1 MCGITGFLEL
11 NASDR
16 ASREKLARRMENA
29 IAHRGPD
36 DAGVWADADSGL
48 VLAHRRL
55 SIVDLSPEGH
65 QPMVSATGRYVMVYN
80 GEIYNYPELR
90 AAVEAQ
96 GLTTPWRGHSDTE
109 VWLACCEAWG
119 IEEALKRAN
128 GMFAVAILDR
138 QQRCLVLA
146 RDRLGEK
153 PLYYGWQGR
162 TFLFGSELKSLQVH
176 PDFRRR
182 LDARALPLYARF
194 QYVPAPLSIY
204 EGIAKLPPASWVTI
218 DLDASPVMPSPREYW
233 TLPLPSEPAAADEQQ
248 LVEELDHLLRDAIR
262 IRMHAD
268 VPLGAFLSGG
278 IDSSTIVALAQAQS
292 TRPVRTYS
300 IGFRERDHDES
311 AHARAIATRLGTDH
325 TELFV
330 TSDDAL
336 SVVPQLPAI
345 YDEPFSDSSQIPT
358 YLLAKLTRQH
368 VTVSLSGD
376 GGDELFGGYNRY
388 FLGRRILDFNA
399 RAPAFVRSGMARLLG
414 AIPGAN
420 WDRLLRLGPRSLSVQ
435 LGGDRLSK
443 LSRVVD
449 CGDGMKLYKQLVS
462 QWRDLGTL
470 MPGFAEPPTLLDDA
484 ALAARAPSWN
494 AWMMYMDQ
502 RTYMPDDILVKVDRA
517 TMAVALEARV
527 PFLDPRLVEFAARVP
542 LSLKMGRS
550 EGKLLL
556 RKVLY
561 RYLEP
566 ALFARPKQGFGVP
579 LAQWLRGPLRD
590 WAEDL
595 LSESALANGV
605 FDARVVRSAWQAHLS
620 GRQSLHYPIWVV
632 LMYQAWARHYRV

>member
-1 MCGITGFLEL
+1 MCGIAGFLEFK
-11 NASDR
+11 AGDR
-16 ASREKLARRMENA
+16 ASREAVARRMENA
-29 IAHRGPD
+29 ISHRGPD
-36 DAGVWADADSGL
+36 DSGVWADPDSGL
-48 VLAHRRL
+48 ALAHRRL

-90 AAVEAQ
+90 AAVEAH
-96 GLTTPWRGHSDTE
+96 GLAKPWRGHSDTE

-119 IEEALKRAN
+119 IEEALRRAN
-128 GMFAVAILDR
+128 GMFAVAIADR
-138 QQRCLVLA
+138 KERRLVLA

-153 PLYYGWQGR
+153 PLYYGWHGQ
-162 TFLFGSELKSLQVH
+162 TFLFGSELKALLVH
-176 PDFRRR
+176 PDFQRRV
-182 LDARALPLYARF
+182 DPRALPLYARF
-194 QYVPAPLSIY
+194 QYVPTPLSIY
-204 EGIAKLPPASWVTI
+204 QGIAKLPPANFVS
-218 DLDASPVMPSPREYW
+218 LPFDASPAMPAPQEYW
-233 TLPLPSEPAAADEQQ
+233 TLPVPSEPAEADEAQ
-248 LVEELDHLLRDAIR
+248 LTDELDRLLRDAIR

-292 TRPVRTYS
+292 SRPVRTYS

-311 AHARAIATRLGTDH
+311 QHARAIATRLGTDH

-330 TSDDAL
+330 TPDDAL
-336 SVVPQLPAI
+336 SVVPKLPAI

-399 RAPAFVRSGMARLLG
+399 RAPAFVRSGLAKIL
-414 AIPGAN
+414 ASVPGAN
-420 WDRLLRLGPRSLSVQ
+420 WDRLLSLGPRALSVQ

-462 QWRDLGTL
+462 QWRDLQEL
-470 MPGFAEPPTLLDDA
+470 MPAYPETPTLLDDA
-484 ALAARAPSWN
+484 ALAKRASSWN

-502 RTYMPDDILVKVDRA
+502 RTYMTDDILVKVDRA

-527 PFLDPRLVEFAARVP
+527 PFLDPRVVEFSARVP
-542 LSLKMGRS
+542 LSMKMGRS

-561 RYLEP
+561 RYLDP
-566 ALFARPKQGFGVP
+566 ALFDRPKQGFGVP
-579 LAQWLRGPLRD
+579 IGAWLRGPLKE

-595 LSESALANGV
+595 LSERSLADGV
-605 FDARVVRSAWQAHLS
+605 FDTHVVRSAWQAHLS
-620 GRQSLHYPIWVV
+620 GRQSLHYPIWVI

>member
-1 MCGITGFLEL
+1 MCGIAGFIEI
-11 NASDR
+11 NRTDR
-16 ASREKLARRMENA
+16 AARESLARRMENA

-36 DAGVWADADSGL
+36 DSGVWADPDSGL
-48 VLAHRRL
+48 ALAHRRL

-65 QPMVSATGRYVMVYN
+65 QPMASATGRYVVVYN
-80 GEIYNYPELR
+80 GEIYNYQELR

-96 GLTTPWRGHSDTE
+96 GLAKPWRGHSDTE

-119 IEEALKRAN
+119 IEEALRRAN
-128 GMFAVAILDR
+128 GMFAIAIVDR
-138 QQRCLVLA
+138 QQRRLVLA

-153 PLYYGWQGR
+153 PLYYGWQGQ
-162 TFLFGSELKSLQVH
+162 TFLFGSELKALLAH
-176 PDFRRR
+176 PAFQRRV
-182 LDARALPLYARF
+182 DPRALPLYARF
-194 QYVPAPLSIY
+194 QYVPTPLSIY
-204 EGIAKLPPASWVTI
+204 QGIAKLPPAHLVSI
-218 DLDASPVMPSPREYW
+218 DLDAPPSSPKPVEYW
-233 TLPLPSEPAAADEQQ
+233 TLPLPSEPATSDEAQ
-248 LVEELDHLLRDAIR
+248 LTEELDHLLRDAIR

-278 IDSSTIVALAQAQS
+278 IDSSTVVALAQAQS
-292 TRPVRTYS
+292 SRPVRTYS

-330 TSDDAL
+330 TADDAL
-336 SVVPQLPAI
+336 SVVPQLPTI

-358 YLLAKLTRQH
+358 YLLSKLTRQH
-368 VTVSLSGD
+368 VIVSLSGD

-399 RAPAFVRSGMARLLG
+399 RAPAFVRTGLARLLA

-420 WDRLLRLGPRSLSVQ
+420 WDRLLRFGPRSLSVQ

-449 CGDGMKLYKQLVS
+449 CGDGMRLYKQLVS
-462 QWRDLGTL
+462 QWRELAAL
-470 MPGFAEPPTLLDDA
+470 MPAYPESDTVLDDA
-484 ALAARAPSWN
+484 SIAARAPSWN

-517 TMAVALEARV
+517 SMAVALEARV
-527 PFLDPRLVEFAARVP
+527 PFLDPRVVEFAARVP
-542 LSLKMGRS
+542 LSMKMGRS

-556 RKVLY
+556 RNVLY
-561 RYLEP
+561 RYLP
-566 ALFARPKQGFGVP
+566 ASLFERPKQGFGVP
-579 LAQWLRGPLRD
+579 IAQWLRGPLRD
-590 WAEDL
+590 WAEEL
-595 LSESALANGV
+595 LSERSLAGGV
-605 FDARVVRSAWQAHLS
+605 FDTRVVRAAWQAHLS
-620 GRQSLHYPIWVV
+620 GRQSLHYPIWVI
-632 LMYQAWARHYRV
+632 LMFQAWARHYRV